1 MATYYKNKNQVKLK
15 PVETLGY
22 TAGKGYYADGQPA
35 CTGVIIDRSQILTA
49 GHCVMSGGDDGG
61 SATPLPASDFAV
73 EAGVSDYKEPLK
85 SGHPQFRSVFAVRA
99 MPGYIA
105 SSRRTL
111 RNYLDAVAH
120 DLRSADAVATAGSRP
135 RRCACCVSP
144 ERAYTYASRCTQFVT
159 AGFGAERPL
168 YHVNGTL
175 NEVVKSAVRR
185 GCSTKQ
191 VLCSFQP
198 TSTCYGDSGS
208 GTVESGPH
216 PTVVGILSEQEN
228 HNCRPGLDYYVF
240 VASPGALRFIRTSM
254 KTSHLHGIS
263 DGSVSTVTG
272 FSPSAAIFSP
282 H

>member
-85 SGHPQFRSVFAVRA
+85 SDHPQFRSVFAVRA
-99 MPGYIA
+99 MPGYIG

-120 DLRSADAVATAGSRP
+120 DLTVLMLSRP
-135 RRCACCVSP
+135 LDLDRDDA
-144 ERAYTYASRCTQFVT
+144 RAAYLQ
-159 AGFGAERPL
+159 
-168 YHVNGTL
+168 
-175 NEVVKSAVRR
+175 SARTPCLAV
-185 GCSTKQ
+185 
-191 VLCSFQP
+191 
-198 TSTCYGDSGS
+198 
-208 GTVESGPH
+208 
-216 PTVVGILSEQEN
+216 
-228 HNCRPGLDYYVF
+228 CRSL
-240 VASPGALRFIRTSM
+240 
-254 KTSHLHGIS
+254 
-263 DGSVSTVTG
+263 
-272 FSPSAAIFSP
+272 
-282 H
+282 

>member
-1 MATYYKNKNQVKLK
+1 M
-15 PVETLGY
+15 
-22 TAGKGYYADGQPA
+22 
-35 CTGVIIDRSQILTA
+35 
-49 GHCVMSGGDDGG
+49 
-61 SATPLPASDFAV
+61 
-73 EAGVSDYKEPLK
+73 
-85 SGHPQFRSVFAVRA
+85 
-99 MPGYIA
+99 
-105 SSRRTL
+105 
-111 RNYLDAVAH
+111 
-120 DLRSADAVATAGSRP
+120 
-135 RRCACCVSP
+135 
-144 ERAYTYASRCTQFVT
+144 T

-208 GTVESGPH
+208 GTVEPGPH

-228 HNCRPGLDYYVF
+228 HNCRPGLDYVF
-240 VASPGALRFIRTSM
+240 VASPGVLRFIRTSM

-263 DGSVSTVTG
+263 DGSADAHTIIR
-272 FSPSAAIFSP
+272 PLPAIGIVCVILGALGVWKIRQGHERSR